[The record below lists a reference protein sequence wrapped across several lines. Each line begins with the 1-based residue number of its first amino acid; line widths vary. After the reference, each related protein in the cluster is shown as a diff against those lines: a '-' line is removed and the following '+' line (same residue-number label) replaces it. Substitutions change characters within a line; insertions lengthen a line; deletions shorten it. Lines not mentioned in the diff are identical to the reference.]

1 MKSGVIDER
10 PARNLSIL
18 TSILGKYEYLHRI
31 DVFTERNIVD
41 AVERFFNMYFRFLYD
56 GGITEYEDDSEYA
69 PSGCVSF
76 MTIHQSKGME
86 FPVVMADIAASV
98 LAKLRNKAKASG
110 ISY

>member
-18 TSILGKYEYLHRI
+18 SSILGKYEYLHRI
-31 DVFTERNIVD
+31 DVFTENNIIES
-41 AVERFFNMYFRFLYD
+41 VERFFNMYFRFLFD

-76 MTIHQSKGME
+76 MTIHSSCSY
-86 FPVVMADIAASV
+86 AS
-98 LAKLRNKAKASG
+98 
-110 ISY
+110 